1 MKLVKSF
8 VDAKYSPRRI
18 MGGNKAFNFLHFIV
32 SLPFAK
38 NRLKL
43 TLNVG
48 R

>member
-1 MKLVKSF
+1 LVKSF

-18 MGGNKAFNFLHFIV
+18 TGGEKAFNFLHFIA
-32 SLPFAK
+32 SLPFVK